1 MFRARQ
7 LAAAS
12 VADGDVTGWFERLY
26 AEGEAGTSVV
36 PWVLGEPNESLVEW
50 AAGLDGTGLRALV
63 VGCGTGEDAEY
74 LAGLGFAVTGFD
86 IAPNQAMHSL
96 HKVLSN
102 FKMPGYTIPDFRR
115 KAVVIASGGVYDPRI
130 HLDDVVMPVLK
141 KWRIFERE
149 DFTGEAARQRDELA
163 ALVKELEDACEKF
176 EIAKRRR
183 LERVAKMAEKRAAK
197 DLVSTSAS

>member
-1 MFRARQ
+1 
-7 LAAAS
+7 LATRVSHRNTGKACNET
-12 VADGDVTGWFERLY
+12 VADQLLQRVSADENLHMIFYRDV
-26 AEGEAGTSVV
+26 S
-36 PWVLGEPNESLVEW
+36 
-50 AAGLDGTGLRALV
+50 AA
-63 VGCGTGEDAEY
+63 
-74 LAGLGFAVTGFD
+74 GFD

-115 KAVVIASGGVYDPRI
+115 KAVTIASGGVYDPRI

-163 ALVKELEDACEKF
+163 TLVEELEEACDKF
-176 EIAKRRR
+176 EVAKRRR
-183 LERVAKMAEKRAAK
+183 LERLAQMADKKAAK
-197 DLVSTSAS
+197 ELAASVS